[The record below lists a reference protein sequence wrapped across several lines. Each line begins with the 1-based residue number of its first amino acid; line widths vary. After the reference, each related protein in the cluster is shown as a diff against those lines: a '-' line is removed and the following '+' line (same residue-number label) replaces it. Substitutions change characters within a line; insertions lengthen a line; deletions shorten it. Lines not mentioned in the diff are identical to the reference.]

1 MWWSGLTFWLALLFS
16 CFCDTGLPQEP
27 AALLKLGLGRYATAF
42 ARWDPSLLP
51 RGILSLLELG
61 LDAIPAYVPQALTS
75 TPRVQSCL
83 TEGMRVD
90 VGGLRIP
97 FRTRGGIVY
106 GFVHTVNPMHGRRI
120 GEASN
125 PGPGLDRHDM
135 GGVYYG
141 RFDGELQLGIYIKR
155 LGATSADFKY
165 VFAVPTRPWLPGAC
179 EARAREGTF
188 ICDVRFVK
196 IRGTN
201 GFRRDPGLWTCTG

>member
-1 MWWSGLTFWLALLFS
+1 M
-16 CFCDTGLPQEP
+16 P
-27 AALLKLGLGRYATAF
+27 AMRLKAGLGRLAAAS
-42 ARWDPSLLP
+42 ARWDSSLLS
-51 RGILSLLELG
+51 REVVSLLQLG
-61 LDAIPAYVPQALTS
+61 LPIIPDYVHPAVIW
-75 TPRVQSCL
+75 TPWTREVK

-90 VGGLRIP
+90 VGGVRIP
-97 FRTRGGIVY
+97 FKLRGDIVY
-106 GFVHTVNPMHGRRI
+106 GFSHTTNPLHGLRI

-125 PGPGLDRHDM
+125 PGPARDSHEA
-135 GGVYYG
+135 GGIYYG
-141 RFDGELQLGIYIKR
+141 QFDGEFKLGIYIKR
-155 LGATSADFKY
+155 LGATSADFEY

>member
-1 MWWSGLTFWLALLFS
+1 
-16 CFCDTGLPQEP
+16 
-27 AALLKLGLGRYATAF
+27 
-42 ARWDPSLLP
+42 
-51 RGILSLLELG
+51 
-61 LDAIPAYVPQALTS
+61 
-75 TPRVQSCL
+75 
-83 TEGMRVD
+83 MRVD

-97 FRTRGGIVY
+97 FRARGGIAY
-106 GFVHTVNPMHGRRI
+106 GLVHTVDPMHGMRI

-125 PGPGLDRHDM
+125 PGPGPDRHDG
-135 GGVYYG
+135 GGVYCG
-141 RFDGELQLGIYIKR
+141 RVEGELQLGIYITR
-155 LGATSADFKY
+155 LGATSADFEY